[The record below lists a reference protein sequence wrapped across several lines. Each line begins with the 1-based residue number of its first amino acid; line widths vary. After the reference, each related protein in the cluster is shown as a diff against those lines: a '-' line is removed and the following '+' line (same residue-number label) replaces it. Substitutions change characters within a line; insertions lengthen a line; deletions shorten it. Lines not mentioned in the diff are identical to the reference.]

1 MISVPDAQTE
11 SNSVALSTMA
21 YREMSFLILP
31 TFKTE
36 FYNNFFEIKFCTFYT
51 LVKLGMIKILHFDAF
66 LAGSLIFL
74 FGLFFSEVSQV
85 FLTLF

>member
-1 MISVPDAQTE
+1 MMSVPDAQTE

-36 FYNNFFEIKFCTFYT
+36 FYNNFW
-51 LVKLGMIKILHFDAF
+51 KLNFVHF
-66 LAGSLIFL
+66 
-74 FGLFFSEVSQV
+74 
-85 FLTLF
+85 TRW